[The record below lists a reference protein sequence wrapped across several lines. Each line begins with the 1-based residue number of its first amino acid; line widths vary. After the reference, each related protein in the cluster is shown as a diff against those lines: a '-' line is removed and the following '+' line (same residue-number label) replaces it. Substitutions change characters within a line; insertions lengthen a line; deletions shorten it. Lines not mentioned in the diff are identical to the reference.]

1 MTTETFELFF
11 ALLTVATLAA
21 TAALVAVRIVAL
33 KRESG
38 RELLRSVAATRMV
51 ICAAITTTSMLGSLY
66 FSEVAN
72 FVPCTLCWYQ
82 RIAMYPLAILTAMA
96 AVRKDDLSVYIRVI
110 ASIGLV
116 ISAYHWLLER
126 FPNIDAGVCS
136 TAIPCELVWFEKFGF
151 ITLPFMA
158 FTAFAAV
165 LAVTTFPPKGVTD
178 GQDPNSRI
186 EP

>member
-11 ALLTVATLAA
+11 ALLTIATLAT
-21 TAALVAVRIVAL
+21 TAVLVVARLVARTSV
-33 KRESG
+33 SG
-38 RELLRSVAATRMV
+38 REVLRSVAASRMA

-66 FSEVAN
+66 FSEVAH

-96 AVRKDDLSVYIRVI
+96 AVRKEDLSPYVRVL

-126 FPNIDAGVCS
+126 FPSIDTGVCS
-136 TAIPCELVWFEKFGF
+136 TAVPCELVWFEKFGF

-165 LAVTTFPPKGVTD
+165 LAVTTLPR
-178 GQDPNSRI
+178 Q
-186 EP
+186 E

>member
-11 ALLTVATLAA
+11 ALLTIATLAA
-21 TAALVAVRIVAL
+21 TAGLVAARFVAGT
-33 KRESG
+33 RGTG
-38 RELLRSVAATRMV
+38 REVLRSAAASRMV
-51 ICAAITTTSMLGSLY
+51 ICAAITSTATIGSLY
-66 FSEVAN
+66 FSEVAH

-82 RIAMYPLAILTAMA
+82 RIAMYPLAVLTAVA
-96 AVRKDDLSVYIRVI
+96 AVRRDDLSVYVRVI

-126 FPNIDAGVCS
+126 FPSIDAGVCS
-136 TAIPCELVWFEKFGF
+136 TAVPCELVWFEKFGF

-165 LAVTTFPPKGVTD
+165 LAVTTLPR
-178 GQDPNSRI
+178 Q
-186 EP
+186 E

>member
-11 ALLTVATLAA
+11 ALLTIATLAA
-21 TAALVAVRIVAL
+21 TAGLVAARIVAGM
-33 KRESG
+33 RGTGSEV
-38 RELLRSVAATRMV
+38 LRSVAANRMV
-51 ICAAITTTSMLGSLY
+51 ICAAITSTATLGSLY
-66 FSEVAN
+66 FSEVAH

-82 RIAMYPLAILTAMA
+82 RIAMYPLAVLTALA
-96 AVRKDDLSVYIRVI
+96 AVRRDDLSVYVRVI

-126 FPNIDAGVCS
+126 FPSIDAGVCS
-136 TAIPCELVWFEKFGF
+136 TAVPCELVWFEKFGF

-165 LAVTTFPPKGVTD
+165 LAVTTLP
-178 GQDPNSRI
+178 RL
-186 EP
+186 E

>member
-11 ALLTVATLAA
+11 ALLTIATLAA
-21 TAALVAVRIVAL
+21 TAGLVAARIVAGM
-33 KRESG
+33 RGTGSEV
-38 RELLRSVAATRMV
+38 LRSVAANRMV
-51 ICAAITTTSMLGSLY
+51 ICAAITSTATLGSLY
-66 FSEVAN
+66 FSEVAH

-82 RIAMYPLAILTAMA
+82 RIAMYPSAVLTALA
-96 AVRKDDLSVYIRVI
+96 AVRRDDLSVYVRVI

-126 FPNIDAGVCS
+126 FPSIDAGVCS
-136 TAIPCELVWFEKFGF
+136 TAVPCELVWFEKFGF

-165 LAVTTFPPKGVTD
+165 LAVTTLPR
-178 GQDPNSRI
+178 Q
-186 EP
+186 E

>member
-11 ALLTVATLAA
+11 ALLAVATL
-21 TAALVAVRIVAL
+21 TTTGALVVVRLVSR
-33 KRESG
+33 KRGTG
-38 RELLRSVAATRMV
+38 REMLGSVVATRMA
-51 ICAAITTTSMLGSLY
+51 ICAAITTTSTLGSLY
-66 FSEVAN
+66 FSEVAH

-82 RIAMYPLAILTAMA
+82 RIAMYPLAILTTIA
-96 AVRKDDLSVYIRVI
+96 AVRKDDLSVYIRVL
-110 ASIGLV
+110 ASLGLV

-136 TAIPCELVWFEKFGF
+136 TALPCDLVWFEKFGF

-165 LAVTTFPPKGVTD
+165 LAVTTLPR
-178 GQDPNSRI
+178 Q
-186 EP
+186 E

>member
-1 MTTETFELFF
+1 MSTETFELFF
-11 ALLTVATLAA
+11 ALLTIATLA
-21 TAALVAVRIVAL
+21 TVAALVAARIVA
-33 KRESG
+33 RMRG
-38 RELLRSVAATRMV
+38 TVGAVVRSVAASRMA
-51 ICAAITTTSMLGSLY
+51 ICAVITTTATLGSLY
-66 FSEVAN
+66 FSEVAH

-82 RIAMYPLAILTAMA
+82 RIGMYALAVLTAMA
-96 AVRKDDLSVYIRVI
+96 AVRKEDLSPYVRVI

-136 TAIPCELVWFEKFGF
+136 TAIPCDLVWFEKFGF

-165 LAVTTFPPKGVTD
+165 LAVTTIPR
-178 GQDPNSRI
+178 Q
-186 EP
+186 E

>member
-11 ALLTVATLAA
+11 ALLTIATLVATAG
-21 TAALVAVRIVAL
+21 LVAARLVA
-33 KRESG
+33 RMRGTG
-38 RELLRSVAATRMV
+38 REVLRSVGASRMV
-51 ICAAITTTSMLGSLY
+51 ICAAITGTATLGSLY
-66 FSEVAN
+66 FSEVAH

-82 RIAMYPLAILTAMA
+82 RIAMYPLAVLTVVA
-96 AVRKDDLSVYIRVI
+96 AVRKENLSVYVRVI

-126 FPNIDAGVCS
+126 FPSIDAGVCS
-136 TAIPCELVWFEKFGF
+136 AAVPCELVWFERFGF

-165 LAVTTFPPKGVTD
+165 LAVTTLPR
-178 GQDPNSRI
+178 Q
-186 EP
+186 E

>member
-11 ALLTVATLAA
+11 ALLTIATLAA
-21 TAALVAVRIVAL
+21 TAGLVAARIVAGM
-33 KRESG
+33 RGAG
-38 RELLRSVAATRMV
+38 REVLRSIAASRMV
-51 ICAAITTTSMLGSLY
+51 ICAAITSTATLGSLY
-66 FSEVAN
+66 FSESAH

-82 RIAMYPLAILTAMA
+82 RIAMYPLAVLTALA
-96 AVRKDDLSVYIRVI
+96 AVRRDDLSVYVRVI

-126 FPNIDAGVCS
+126 FPSIDAGVCS
-136 TAIPCELVWFEKFGF
+136 TAVPCELVWFEKFGF

-165 LAVTTFPPKGVTD
+165 LAVTTLPR
-178 GQDPNSRI
+178 Q
-186 EP
+186 E

>member
-11 ALLTVATLAA
+11 ALLTIATLVT
-21 TAALVAVRIVAL
+21 TAVLVVARLVARTRA
-33 KRESG
+33 SG
-38 RELLRSVAATRMV
+38 REVLRSVAASRMA

-66 FSEVAN
+66 FSEVAH

-96 AVRKDDLSVYIRVI
+96 AVRKEDLSPYVRVI

-126 FPNIDAGVCS
+126 FPSIDAGVCS
-136 TAIPCELVWFEKFGF
+136 TAVPCELVWFEKLGF

-165 LAVTTFPPKGVTD
+165 LALTTLPR
-178 GQDPNSRI
+178 Q
-186 EP
+186 E

>member
-11 ALLTVATLAA
+11 ALLTIATLAA
-21 TAALVAVRIVAL
+21 TAGLVAARIVAGM
-33 KRESG
+33 RGTGSEV
-38 RELLRSVAATRMV
+38 LRSVAANRMV
-51 ICAAITTTSMLGSLY
+51 ICAAITSTATLGSLY
-66 FSEVAN
+66 FSEVAH

-82 RIAMYPLAILTAMA
+82 RIAMYPLAVLTALA
-96 AVRKDDLSVYIRVI
+96 AVRRDDLSVYVRVI

-126 FPNIDAGVCS
+126 FPSIDAGVCS
-136 TAIPCELVWFEKFGF
+136 TAVPCELVWFEKFGF

-165 LAVTTFPPKGVTD
+165 LAVTTLPR
-178 GQDPNSRI
+178 Q
-186 EP
+186 E